1 MPTAGEALVSP
12 RVSSYSVQ
20 GSVKGTGKGVHDSDE
35 ISRGAMQWASRAS
48 KNWVLGPGCGHLR
61 QVMKPRR
68 ATVSHRLLNKVT
80 DTSFSGC
87 VLESIK

>member
-35 ISRGAMQWASRAS
+35 ISQGAMQ
-48 KNWVLGPGCGHLR
+48 
-61 QVMKPRR
+61 
-68 ATVSHRLLNKVT
+68 
-80 DTSFSGC
+80 
-87 VLESIK
+87 